1 MDGLNHLRDA
11 CQKMAYLLLT
21 MVRPVIRE
29 TMAAYTRPQIG
40 EPCLAETLEQK
51 QSLPRVQILARPESG
66 RTAMPL
72 RQVKRRIR
80 ISIVRAAAVLQVGL
94 LVLLNRLQ
102 TE

>member
-1 MDGLNHLRDA
+1 ML
-11 CQKMAYLLLT
+11 YLLLMT
-21 MVRPVIRE
+21 VRLVIRE

-40 EPCLAETLEQK
+40 ESRPAETLGLK
-51 QSLPRVQILARPESG
+51 QSLHRVQVLARPENG

-72 RQVKRRIR
+72 QQAKRRVR
-80 ISIVRAAAVLQVGL
+80 ISIIRAAAALQVGL